1 MNTADESSESDMV
14 VVVVTIKLYA
24 EMQEVLREIDDRNKV

>member
-14 VVVVTIKLYA
+14 VVVVTIKLYV